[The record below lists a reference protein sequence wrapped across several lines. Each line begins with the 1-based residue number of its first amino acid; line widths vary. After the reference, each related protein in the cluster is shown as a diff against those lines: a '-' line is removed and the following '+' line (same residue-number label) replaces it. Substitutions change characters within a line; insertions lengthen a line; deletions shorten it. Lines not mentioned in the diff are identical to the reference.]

1 MAASTHHED
10 YQLLLK
16 LLKETRQEKSVPQTE
31 LAQRLGSTQTF
42 ISKVERGERRL
53 DVVELVEIFEAL
65 DVSAEAWM
73 KKFLQ
78 HRMTAHKKRA
88 VKRKISV

>member
-1 MAASTHHED
+1 MTSSTDHAD
-10 YQLLLK
+10 YQLLIS
-16 LLKETRQEKSVPQTE
+16 LLKEARRKVTVSQVD
-31 LAQRLGSTQTF
+31 LATRLGTTQTF

-65 DVSAEAWM
+65 NIAPEAWM

-78 HRMTAHKKRA
+78 RRKAAHKLHGA
-88 VKRKISV
+88 QLKISM